1 MYRGDLYADLQ
12 DVYVFGD
19 IDGMISTLDIDDNY
33 INQGQFP
40 GTWVAFGQDINKE
53 LYSVNLGGS
62 IFKIAGGVLSVDEN
76 QSNNVII
83 YPNPANDIVS
93 IKLQTQVMEH
103 LKISDVKGSILYA
116 ETLQSNQK
124 QLNTS
129 SFAKG
134 MYFITITT
142 KQGAKFV
149 KKLMIK

>member
-1 MYRGDLYADLQ
+1 
-12 DVYVFGD
+12 
-19 IDGMISTLDIDDNY
+19 MISTLDIESLSY

-40 GTWVAFGQDINKE
+40 GTWVGFGEDI
-53 LYSVNLGGS
+53 YRDYYIVNLGGS
-62 IFKIAGGVLSVDEN
+62 ISKIKGTVPEMNISEN
-76 QSNNVII
+76 QSNNIII

-103 LKISDVKGSILYA
+103 LKISDIKGSILYA